1 MSAERVAFWVLG
13 ALTLAGAIATV
24 TRRNPLVAAV
34 WLVGTFLGM
43 AGLFVLLQAH
53 FLALIQVLVYAGAIM
68 VLFVFVLMV
77 LGRSEDDPLGF
88 LTAPVTKLA
97 GLGAVGVLAWLLVKA
112 LAGQPAP
119 AGEGGD
125 FGTVAAVGKLLL
137 SDFLF
142 PFEVVSLLLLA
153 AVLGA
158 VTLTRARR

>member
-1 MSAERVAFWVLG
+1 MSAERIAFWVLG
-13 ALTLAGAIATV
+13 ALTLLGAVATV

-68 VLFVFVLMV
+68 VLFVFVIMV

-88 LTAPVTKLA
+88 MTAPITKLVGA
-97 GLGAVGVLAWLLVKA
+97 GAVGVLAWVVLRA
-112 LAGQPAP
+112 LAGEPAP
-119 AGEGGD
+119 SGAGGD

-137 SDFLF
+137 TDYLF
-142 PFEVVSLLLLA
+142 PFEVVSLLLLS

-158 VTLTRARR
+158 VTLTRTRR